1 MAPRLLRRLG
11 SSLLVLWGVVS
22 LAFLVNF
29 ALPGDPARIV
39 AGPQARPAD
48 VARIRQKLGLDR
60 PLWVQYGSYLQRLVH
75 PGPSVVDRRD
85 EVHGSCGVL
94 GPVHVDLGVSYQQRK
109 PVLELLLSRLPASLL
124 LAAAAMVIQLAIGG
138 AAGTLAAVRRGTLAD
153 QGLVALTLL
162 GVSAPT
168 FLIGLGLQYVFA
180 YRLRW
185 LPFDGHGQTPGER
198 LVAVLLPA
206 LTLGLFGAAYYTRLV
221 RDEVLGQL
229 GQDYARTALAKG
241 ASRLRV
247 LVVHVLRNTLL
258 PLVTV
263 VGLDFGSL
271 LGGAIVTE
279 KLFRWPGLGQLSV
292 DAVVERD
299 GPVILGTV
307 LVASSAI
314 ILANLL
320 VDLSYALLDPRSR
333 SSQGR

>member
-1 MAPRLLRRLG
+1 
-11 SSLLVLWGVVS
+11 
-22 LAFLVNF
+22 
-29 ALPGDPARIV
+29 
-39 AGPQARPAD
+39 
-48 VARIRQKLGLDR
+48 
-60 PLWVQYGSYLQRLVH
+60 
-75 PGPSVVDRRD
+75 
-85 EVHGSCGVL
+85 
-94 GPVHVDLGVSYQQRK
+94 
-109 PVLELLLSRLPASLL
+109 
-124 LAAAAMVIQLAIGG
+124 
-138 AAGTLAAVRRGTLAD
+138 
-153 QGLVALTLL
+153 VALTLL

-185 LPFDGHGQTPGER
+185 LPFDGYGHGASER
-198 LVAVLLPA
+198 LTAVLLPA

-229 GQDYARTALAKG
+229 GQEYARTALAKG
-241 ASRLRV
+241 ASRLRM
-247 LVVHVLRNTLL
+247 LVVHVLRNTML

-263 VGLDFGSL
+263 VGLDLGAL
-271 LGGAIVTE
+271 VGGAIVTE

-307 LVASSAI
+307 LVASSAV

-333 SSQGR
+333 SSSG

>member
-1 MAPRLLRRLG
+1 MARKLLRRLG
-11 SSLLVLWGVVS
+11 WSLLVLWGVVTM
-22 LAFLVNF
+22 AFLINF
-29 ALPGDPARIV
+29 ALPGDAARVV

-48 VARIRQKLGLDR
+48 VARIREKLGLDR
-60 PLWVQYGSYLQRLVH
+60 PLAAQYGRFLGRLLH
-75 PGPSVVDRRD
+75 TGPRVIDRKD
-85 EVHGSCGVL
+85 EAHASCSAL
-94 GPVHVDLGVSYQQRK
+94 GPVHVDLGMSYQQRR
-109 PVLELLLSRLPASLL
+109 PVLDLLVDRLPASLML
-124 LAAAAMVIQLAIGG
+124 ALAAMLVQVGIGVLT
-138 AAGTLAAVRRGTLAD
+138 GTLAAVRKGTVLD
-153 QGLVALTLL
+153 HGLVALTLL

-168 FLIGLGLQYVFA
+168 FLIGLGLQYLFA
-180 YRLRW
+180 YRLRL
-185 LPFDGHGQTPGER
+185 LPFDGYGQTLAER
-198 LVAVLLPA
+198 AVSVILPA

-229 GQDYARTALAKG
+229 DQEYIRTARAKG
-241 ASRLRV
+241 AGRLRV

-263 VGLDFGSL
+263 IGLDFGTL

-307 LVASSAI
+307 IVASTAI
-314 ILANLL
+314 IVANLL

-333 SSQGR
+333 

>member
-1 MAPRLLRRLG
+1 MLRRAFRRLA
-11 SSLLVLWGVVS
+11 SSLVVLWGVVT
-22 LAFLVNF
+22 LAFVINF

-60 PLWVQYGSYLQRLVH
+60 PLLEQYGRYLQRLIH
-75 PGPSVVDRRD
+75 PGPRSPDRRD
-85 EVHGSCGVL
+85 EVHGSCGAL
-94 GPVHVDLGVSYQQRK
+94 GPLHVDLGVSYQQHR

-124 LAAAAMVIQLAIGG
+124 LAAAAMLVQLAVGLVT
-138 AAGTLAAVRRGTLAD
+138 GTAAAVRRGTLAD
-153 QGLVALTLL
+153 KGVVALTLL

-168 FLIGLGLQYVFA
+168 FLLGLGLQYLFA

-185 LPFDGHGQTPGER
+185 LPFDGYGQSSGER
-198 LVAVLLPA
+198 LLSVVLPA

-263 VGLDFGSL
+263 VGLDFGTL

-307 LVASSAI
+307 LVASTAV
-314 ILANLL
+314 LAANLL

-333 SSQGR
+333 GRGG

>member
-1 MAPRLLRRLG
+1 MAARLLRRLG
-11 SSLLVLWGVVS
+11 SSLLVLWGVIT
-22 LAFLVNF
+22 LAFVINF
-29 ALPGDPARIV
+29 ALPGDAARIV

-60 PLWVQYGSYLQRLVH
+60 PLLEQYGRYLRRLLH
-75 PGPSVVDRRD
+75 TGPRVIDPRD
-85 EVHGSCGVL
+85 EAHGSCGGL
-94 GPVHVDLGVSYQQRK
+94 GPIHVDLGLSYQQRK
-109 PVLELLLSRLPASLL
+109 PVLALLASRLPASLL
-124 LAAAAMVIQLAIGG
+124 LAAAAMLVQLSIGVV
-138 AAGTLAAVRRGTLAD
+138 AGTVAAVRKGTVLD
-153 QGLVALTLL
+153 HGLVALSLL

-168 FLIGLGLQYVFA
+168 FLTGLGLQYVFA

-185 LPFDGHGQTPGER
+185 LPFDGYGHSASER
-198 LVAVLLPA
+198 LTAVLLPA

-229 GQDYARTALAKG
+229 GQEYARTALAKG
-241 ASRLRV
+241 ASRLRM
-247 LVVHVLRNTLL
+247 LVVHVLRNTML

-263 VGLDFGSL
+263 VGLDLGAL
-271 LGGAIVTE
+271 VGGAIVTE

-307 LVASSAI
+307 LVASSAV

-320 VDLSYALLDPRSR
+320 VDFSYALLDPRSR
-333 SSQGR
+333 SSQG

>member
-1 MAPRLLRRLG
+1 MLRRAFRRLA
-11 SSLLVLWGVVS
+11 SSLVVLWGVIT
-22 LAFLVNF
+22 LAFVINF

-60 PLWVQYGSYLQRLVH
+60 PLLEQYGRYLQRLIH
-75 PGPSVVDRRD
+75 PGPRSPDRRD
-85 EVHGSCGVL
+85 EVHGSCGAL
-94 GPVHVDLGVSYQQRK
+94 GPLHVDLGVSYQQHR

-124 LAAAAMVIQLAIGG
+124 LTAAAMLVQLAVGLVT
-138 AAGTLAAVRRGTLAD
+138 GTAAAVRRGTLAD
-153 QGLVALTLL
+153 KGVVALTLL

-168 FLIGLGLQYVFA
+168 FLLGLGLQYLFA

-185 LPFDGHGQTPGER
+185 LPFDGYGQSSGER
-198 LVAVLLPA
+198 LLSVVLPA

-263 VGLDFGSL
+263 IGLDFGTL

-307 LVASSAI
+307 LVASIAV
-314 ILANLL
+314 LAANLL
-320 VDLSYALLDPRSR
+320 VDLSYGLLDPRSR
-333 SSQGR
+333 GRGG

>member
-1 MAPRLLRRLG
+1 MLRRAFRRLA
-11 SSLLVLWGVVS
+11 SSLVVLWGVIT
-22 LAFLVNF
+22 LAFVINF

-60 PLWVQYGSYLQRLVH
+60 PLLEQYGRYLQRLIH
-75 PGPSVVDRRD
+75 PGPRSPDRRD
-85 EVHGSCGVL
+85 EVHGSCGAL
-94 GPVHVDLGVSYQQRK
+94 GPLHVDLGVSYQQHR

-124 LAAAAMVIQLAIGG
+124 LAAAAMLVQLAVGLVT
-138 AAGTLAAVRRGTLAD
+138 GTAAAVRRGTLAD
-153 QGLVALTLL
+153 KGVVALTLL

-168 FLIGLGLQYVFA
+168 FLLGLGLQYLFA

-185 LPFDGHGQTPGER
+185 LPFDGYGQSSGER
-198 LVAVLLPA
+198 LLSVVLPA

-263 VGLDFGSL
+263 IGLDFGTL

-307 LVASSAI
+307 LVASTAV
-314 ILANLL
+314 LVANLL

-333 SSQGR
+333 GRGG

>member
-1 MAPRLLRRLG
+1 MAARLLRRLG
-11 SSLLVLWGVVS
+11 SSLLVLWGVVT
-22 LAFLVNF
+22 LAFVINF
-29 ALPGDPARIV
+29 ALPGDAARIV

-60 PLWVQYGSYLQRLVH
+60 PLLEQYGRYLRRLLH
-75 PGPSVVDRRD
+75 TGPRAIDPRD
-85 EVHGSCGVL
+85 EAHGSCGGL
-94 GPVHVDLGVSYQQRK
+94 GPIHVDLGLSYQQRK
-109 PVLELLLSRLPASLL
+109 PVLALLAARLPASLL
-124 LAAAAMVIQLAIGG
+124 LAAAAMLVQLSIGVV
-138 AAGTLAAVRRGTLAD
+138 AGTVAAVRKGTVLD
-153 QGLVALTLL
+153 HGLVALTLL

-185 LPFDGHGQTPGER
+185 LPFDGYGHGASER
-198 LVAVLLPA
+198 LTAVLLPA

-229 GQDYARTALAKG
+229 GQEYARTALAKG
-241 ASRLRV
+241 ASRLRM
-247 LVVHVLRNTLL
+247 LVVHVLRNTML

-263 VGLDFGSL
+263 VGLDLGAL
-271 LGGAIVTE
+271 VGGAIVTE

-307 LVASSAI
+307 LVASSAV

-333 SSQGR
+333 SSSG

>member
-1 MAPRLLRRLG
+1 MLGRALRRLG
-11 SSLLVLWGVVS
+11 ASLLVLWGVVT
-22 LAFLVNF
+22 LAFVINF
-29 ALPGDPARIV
+29 ALPGDAARII

-48 VARIRQKLGLDR
+48 VARIREKLGLDR
-60 PLWVQYGSYLQRLVH
+60 PLLVQYRRFLGRLLHV
-75 PGPSVVDRRD
+75 GPAAVDPRD
-85 EVHGSCGVL
+85 EVHGSCSAL
-94 GPVHVDLGVSYQQRK
+94 GPLHVDLGVSYQQRK
-109 PVLELLLSRLPASLL
+109 PVLALLAARLPASLL
-124 LAAAAMVIQLAIGG
+124 LASAALLVQLLLGVFT
-138 AAGTLAAVRRGTLAD
+138 GTLAAVRKGTVLD
-153 QGLVALTLL
+153 HGVVSLTLL

-168 FLIGLGLQYVFA
+168 FLLGLGLQYLLA

-185 LPFDGHGQTPGER
+185 LPFDGYGATWPER
-198 LVAVLLPA
+198 LRSVVLPA

-247 LVVHVLRNTLL
+247 LVVHVLRNTVL
-258 PLVTV
+258 PLLTV
-263 VGLDFGSL
+263 VGLDFGAL

-307 LVASSAI
+307 LVASSAV

-333 SSQGR
+333 SRPG

>member
-1 MAPRLLRRLG
+1 MIARALRRLG
-11 SSLLVLWGVVS
+11 SSLLVLWGVIT
-22 LAFLVNF
+22 LAFVINF
-29 ALPGDPARIV
+29 ALPGDAARIV

-48 VARIRQKLGLDR
+48 VARIRQKLGLDQ
-60 PLWVQYGSYLQRLVH
+60 PLWIQYGRYLQQLVH
-75 PGPSVVDRRD
+75 TGPRQVDRKD
-85 EVHGSCGVL
+85 EKHGSCGL
-94 GPVHVDLGVSYQQRK
+94 FGPIHFDLGLSYQQRK
-109 PVLELLLSRLPASLL
+109 PVLELLGSRLPASLL
-124 LAAAAMVIQLAIGG
+124 LAAAAMLVQLGIGVVT
-138 AAGTLAAVRRGTLAD
+138 GTLAAVRKGTLLD
-153 QGLVALTLL
+153 HGVVSLTLL

-168 FLIGLGLQYVFA
+168 FLIGLGLQYLFA

-185 LPFDGHGQTPGER
+185 LPFDGYGQSAGER
-198 LVAVLLPA
+198 LLSVVLPA
-206 LTLGLFGAAYYTRLV
+206 LTLGIFGAAYYTRLV

-229 GQDYARTALAKG
+229 DQDYARTALAKG
-241 ASRLRV
+241 ASRLRM

-263 VGLDFGSL
+263 VGLDFGTL

-314 ILANLL
+314 LVANLL
-320 VDLSYALLDPRSR
+320 VDLSYTLLDPRSR
-333 SSQGR
+333 GR